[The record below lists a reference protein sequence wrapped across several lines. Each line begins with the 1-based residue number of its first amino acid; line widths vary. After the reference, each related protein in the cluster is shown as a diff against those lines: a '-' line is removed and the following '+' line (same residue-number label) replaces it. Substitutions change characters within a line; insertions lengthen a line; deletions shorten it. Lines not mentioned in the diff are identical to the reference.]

1 MKIGVVFHGNPLAGG
16 GFHDGLSST
25 LLVANLEKDF
35 DFAFYTPDLENAK
48 SAKKAGLQTKLI
60 KFGRLHK
67 LGYKARKK
75 ILYSLCCNSLK
86 GYPHWMSN
94 SKKMV
99 LLSFI
104 LRAQTLFVFSLKD

>member
-1 MKIGVVFHGNPLAGG
+1 MRSKLSQKFSSKISKLELYFIFQFNKTLKIGVVSHGNPLAGG

-35 DFAFYTPDLENAK
+35 DFAFYTPDLENAD

-67 LGYKARKK
+67 
-75 ILYSLCCNSLK
+75 
-86 GYPHWMSN
+86 
-94 SKKMV
+94 
-99 LLSFI
+99 
-104 LRAQTLFVFSLKD
+104 

>member
-67 LGYKARKK
+67 LGYQARKK
-75 ILYSLCCNSLK
+75 NSLFSLLQFFIVYICITHSFYTFIQVLYSIHTSIYWL
-86 GYPHWMSN
+86 
-94 SKKMV
+94 
-99 LLSFI
+99 
-104 LRAQTLFVFSLKD
+104 